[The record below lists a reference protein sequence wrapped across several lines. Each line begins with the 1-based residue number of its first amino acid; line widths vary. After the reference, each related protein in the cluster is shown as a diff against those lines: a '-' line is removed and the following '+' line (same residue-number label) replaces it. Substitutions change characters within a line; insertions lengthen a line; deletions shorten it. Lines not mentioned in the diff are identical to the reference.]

1 MDELTSTFVNESR
14 DQLIAMED
22 GLLRLEQNP
31 DDADNLGAIFRA
43 AHTIKGGS
51 GVVECHFIEAFT
63 HKVENVLDKLR
74 NGEIPV
80 SGELSTVMLECCDH
94 LGALLDVLA
103 AGSPHP
109 DPEVQAR
116 GDALLATLTEQ
127 FLGGSARDD
136 ALPVEHSSELETSG
150 GGVVNTDAWH
160 ISVRF
165 GPGVLRNGMDPL
177 SFLNFLASLGE
188 ITAIS
193 TLADAI
199 PAAAEMDPESCYL
212 GFEIHFQTRASKAQ
226 IEQVFEFVRDEC
238 TLYILPPHSKI
249 DEYITLIN
257 ESPEGPMR
265 LGEILVRSG
274 ALTQAE
280 LDEGLAVQS
289 RGAGVEVEGAGAAQ
303 TPIGEILVEQRVVHK
318 ELVEAAANRQS
329 VLSDKKAL
337 DARMIRVQADKLD
350 QLIDLV
356 GEMVI
361 AGAGANLLA
370 QRSGQSDLMESTSVL
385 LRLVE
390 DIRDS
395 ALQLRMV
402 QIGET
407 FNRFNRVVRD
417 NAREMGK
424 AIDLVIT
431 GAETE
436 LDKSVVEK
444 LGDPLMHLVRNAIDH
459 GIESAEV
466 RAARGKPENGT
477 LQLNAYHDSGSI
489 VIEVIDDGGGLPRD
503 KIRQKAVDKG
513 LIDAAATLSDHEI
526 INLIF
531 EAGFSTADQVTN
543 ISGRGVGMDVVRRNI
558 QSLRGSVEV
567 LTAEG
572 EGSTFTIRL
581 PLTLAII
588 DGFLTGVGK
597 ASYVVPLD
605 SVVECIE
612 LANVPVQRNYLNLRG
627 EVLPFVRLRELFGI
641 GGEIPSRQNVVI
653 VQYAGEK
660 AGLVVDALLGEFQTV
675 IKPLGVLFKH
685 LRGIG
690 GSTILGTGEVALILD
705 VPALVERAISIE
717 GERLAPS
724 AAATIARSGGAHD
737 SVSIH

>member
-136 ALPVEHSSELETSG
+136 ALPVEHSSELEASG

-165 GPGVLRNGMDPL
+165 GPGVLRKGMDPL

-188 ITAIS
+188 ITAIN
-193 TLADAI
+193 TLADAM

-249 DEYITLIN
+249 NEYITLIN

-280 LDEGLAVQS
+280 LEEGLAVQS
-289 RGAGVEVEGAGAAQ
+289 RSAGVEVEGASPAQ
-303 TPIGEILVEQRVVHK
+303 TPIGEILVEQKVVHK
-318 ELVEAAANRQS
+318 ELVEAAASRQS

-503 KIRQKAVDKG
+503 KIRQKAIDKG

-543 ISGRGVGMDVVRRNI
+543 ISGRGVGMDVVKRNI

-612 LANVPVQRNYLNLRG
+612 LANVPEQRNYLNLRG

-717 GERLAPS
+717 GERLAPGT
-724 AAATIARSGGAHD
+724 AATNARTGGAHE

>member
-1 MDELTSTFVNESR
+1 MDELTTTFVNESR
-14 DQLIAMED
+14 DQLLAMED

-31 DDADNLGAIFRA
+31 DDSDNLGAIFRA

-51 GVVECHFIEAFT
+51 GVVECHFIEAFM

-74 NGEIPV
+74 NGEIAV
-80 SGELSTVMLECCDH
+80 SGELATILLECCDH
-94 LGALLDVLA
+94 LGTLLDALVAGVPPDA
-103 AGSPHP
+103 A
-109 DPEVQAR
+109 VQAR
-116 GDALLATLTEQ
+116 GDALLARLSEH
-127 FLGGSARDD
+127 FLGGAPLSAGP
-136 ALPVEHSSELETSG
+136 AAGAPVEHAGAVESSG
-150 GGVVNTDAWH
+150 GGIVDTDAWH

-165 GPGVLRNGMDPL
+165 GPEVMKGGVDPL
-177 SFLNFLASLGE
+177 SLLRYLASLGE
-188 ITAIS
+188 IIDLA
-193 TLADAI
+193 TLAEAM
-199 PAAAEMDPESCYL
+199 PPAAEMDPECCYL
-212 GFEIHFQTRASKAQ
+212 GFEIRLQTRAAKSE
-226 IEQVFEFVRDEC
+226 IERVFDFVRDEC
-238 TLYILPPHSKI
+238 TLHILPPNAKVGEYLKLI
-249 DEYITLIN
+249 DEL
-257 ESPEGPMR
+257 PEDNFR

-274 ALTQAE
+274 ALTQSE
-280 LDEGLAVQS
+280 LDAGLAQQ
-289 RGAGVEVEGAGAAQ
+289 RQPAAGATEAAP
-303 TPIGEILVEQRVVHK
+303 PIGQILVDQKSVHK
-318 ELVEAAANRQS
+318 EVVEAAASRQS
-329 VLSDKKAL
+329 AISEKKAVE
-337 DARMIRVQADKLD
+337 ARLIRVQADKLD

-361 AGAGANLLA
+361 AGAGAHLLA
-370 QRSGQSDLMESTSVL
+370 RRSGQSELMESTSVL

-390 DIRDS
+390 EIRDS

-417 NAREMGK
+417 SSRELGK
-424 AIDLVIT
+424 DIDLVIS
-431 GAETE
+431 GGETE

-459 GIESAEV
+459 GIESAAL
-466 RAARGKPENGT
+466 RAERGKPERGT
-477 LQLNAYHDSGSI
+477 VRLNAYHDSGSI
-489 VIEVIDDGGGLPRD
+489 VIEIVDDGGGLPKE
-503 KIRQKAVDKG
+503 KIRAKAIAKG
-513 LIDAAATLSDHEI
+513 LIDATAPLADQEI

-531 EAGFSTADQVTN
+531 EAGFSTAEQVTN

-567 LTAEG
+567 STVEG

-612 LANVPVQRNYLNLRG
+612 LAEVRENRDYLNLRG
-627 EVLPFVRLRELFGI
+627 EVLPFVRLRELFQITGQ
-641 GGEIPSRQNVVI
+641 PPLRQNVVI
-653 VQYAGEK
+653 VQYAGKK

-675 IKPLGVLFKH
+675 IKPLGVLFKQ

-705 VPALVERAISIE
+705 VPALVELVSGRE
-717 GERLAPS
+717 EQGLGHP
-724 AAATIARSGGAHD
+724 ATSRRELVVG
-737 SVSIH
+737 

>member
-14 DQLIAMED
+14 DQLTAMED

-31 DDADNLGAIFRA
+31 GDTDNLNAIFRA

-51 GVVECHFIEAFT
+51 GVVESTFIEAFT
-63 HKVENVLDKLR
+63 HRVENVLDKLR

-94 LGALLDVLA
+94 IGALLAVLA
-103 AGSPHP
+103 AGLPQP
-109 DPEVQAR
+109 AAELQAR
-116 GDALLATLTEQ
+116 GDALLARLSEQ
-127 FLGGSARDD
+127 FLDGRQAAGGAPG
-136 ALPVEHSSELETSG
+136 AELPVEHGSDLEAS
-150 GGVVNTDAWH
+150 GGVVVHTDAWH
-160 ISVRF
+160 ISIRF
-165 GPGVLRNGMDPL
+165 GTGVLRNGMDPL
-177 SFLNFLASLGE
+177 SFLQYLSSLGE
-188 ITAIS
+188 IIAIT
-193 TLADAI
+193 TLADGM
-199 PAAAEMDPESCYL
+199 PAAAEMDPECCYL
-212 GFEIHFQTRASKAQ
+212 GFEIRFQTRASKAQ
-226 IEQVFEFVRDEC
+226 IEQVFEFVRDDC
-238 TLYILPPHSKI
+238 ALRILPPHSKI
-249 DEYITLIN
+249 SEYIELIN
-257 ESPEGPMR
+257 ALPEDPMR
-265 LGEILVRSG
+265 LGEILIRSG
-274 ALTQAE
+274 ALTTAE
-280 LDEGLAVQS
+280 LEEGLALQTGTHTVT
-289 RGAGVEVEGAGAAQ
+289 ADGAAARPL
-303 TPIGEILVEQRVVHK
+303 PIGDILVDQKVVHR
-318 ELVEAAANRQS
+318 ELVDAAASRQT
-329 VLSDKKAL
+329 VIAEKKAVE
-337 DARMIRVQADKLD
+337 ARMVRVHADKLD

-370 QRSGQSDLMESTSVL
+370 QRSGQSDLMESTSIL

-407 FNRFNRVVRD
+407 FNRFNRVIRD
-417 NAREMGK
+417 SSRELGK
-424 AIDLVIT
+424 SIDLVIT

-459 GIESAEV
+459 GIEGAALRAE
-466 RAARGKPENGT
+466 RGKPENGT
-477 LQLNAYHDSGSI
+477 VQLNAYHDSGSV
-489 VIEVIDDGGGLPRD
+489 VIEVSDDGGGLPRD
-503 KIRQKAVDKG
+503 KIRNKAIDKG
-513 LIDAAATLSDHEI
+513 LLDASATPSDQEI
-526 INLIF
+526 TNLIF

-558 QSLRGSVEV
+558 QSLRGSIEV
-567 LTAEG
+567 ASIEG

-612 LANVPVQRNYLNLRG
+612 LADVPGERNYLNLRG
-627 EVLPFVRLRELFGI
+627 EVLPFVRLRELFDI
-641 GGEIPSRQNVVI
+641 GGEAPARQNVVI
-653 VQYAGEK
+653 VQYAGHK

-675 IKPLGVLFKH
+675 IKPLGALFKH

-690 GSTILGTGEVALILD
+690 GSTILGTGDVALIVD
-705 VPALVERAISIE
+705 VAALVERASARE
-717 GERLAPS
+717 SQRLSQRLP
-724 AAATIARSGGAHD
+724 AAIA
-737 SVSIH
+737 

>member
-31 DDADNLGAIFRA
+31 DDADNLKAIFRA

-94 LGALLDVLA
+94 IGALLDVLA
-103 AGSPHP
+103 AGRPQP
-109 DPEVQAR
+109 DTEVQAR
-116 GDALLATLTEQ
+116 GDALLAMLSEQ
-127 FLGGSARDD
+127 FLGGMRATDVNGAPND
-136 ALPVEHSSELETSG
+136 ELPVEQSSDLESSG

-160 ISVRF
+160 ISIRF

-177 SFLNFLASLGE
+177 SFLQYLSSLGE
-188 ITAIS
+188 IIAIT
-193 TLADAI
+193 TLADGM
-199 PAAAEMDPESCYL
+199 PAATEMDPECCYL

-226 IEQVFEFVRDEC
+226 IEQVFEFVRDDC
-238 TLYILPPHSKI
+238 ALRILPPHSKI
-249 DEYITLIN
+249 SEYIELIN
-257 ESPEGPMR
+257 ALPEDPMR

-280 LDEGLAVQS
+280 LDAGLSLQARS
-289 RGAGVEVEGAGAAQ
+289 ATTAAAGDAPQ
-303 TPIGEILVEQRVVHK
+303 QMPIGDILVEQKVVHR
-318 ELVEAAANRQS
+318 ELVDAAASRQS
-329 VLSDKKAL
+329 VVAEKKAVE
-337 DARMIRVQADKLD
+337 ARMVRIHADKLD

-370 QRSGQSDLMESTSVL
+370 QRSGQSDLMESTSIL

-402 QIGET
+402 QIGDT

-417 NAREMGK
+417 SSREMGK
-424 AIDLVIT
+424 SIDLVIT
-431 GAETE
+431 GGETE

-459 GIESAEV
+459 GIEAAALRAE
-466 RAARGKPENGT
+466 RGKPENGT
-477 LQLNAYHDSGSI
+477 VQLNAYHDSGSI

-503 KIRQKAVDKG
+503 KIRAKAIDKG
-513 LIDAAATLSDHEI
+513 LIDASTTLSDQEI
-526 INLIF
+526 TNLIF

-567 LTAEG
+567 ASIEG

-588 DGFLTGVGK
+588 DGFLTGVGR

-612 LANVPVQRNYLNLRG
+612 LADVPGERNYLNLRG
-627 EVLPFVRLRELFGI
+627 EVLPFVRLRELFDI
-641 GGEIPSRQNVVI
+641 GGEVPSRQNVVI
-653 VQYAGEK
+653 VQYAGHK
-660 AGLVVDALLGEFQTV
+660 AGLVVDTLLGEFQTV
-675 IKPLGVLFKH
+675 IKPLGALFKH

-690 GSTILGTGEVALILD
+690 GSTILGTGEVALIVD
-705 VPALVERAISIE
+705 VPALVERASARE
-717 GERLAPS
+717 GQRLLQRSP
-724 AAATIARSGGAHD
+724 AAIA
-737 SVSIH
+737 

>member
-14 DQLIAMED
+14 DQLTAMED

-31 DDADNLGAIFRA
+31 DDADNLNAIFRA

-94 LGALLDVLA
+94 MGALLEVLA
-103 AGSPHP
+103 TGLPQP
-109 DPEVQAR
+109 DAEVQAR
-116 GDALLATLTEQ
+116 GDALLTTLSEK
-127 FLGGSARDD
+127 FLGGTHAAEAGGPPDD
-136 ALPVEHSSELETSG
+136 ELPVEHSSELEASG

-165 GPGVLRNGMDPL
+165 GPGVLKNGMDPL
-177 SFLNFLASLGE
+177 SFLHYLSSLGE
-188 ITAIS
+188 IIAMT
-193 TLADAI
+193 TLADGM
-199 PAAAEMDPESCYL
+199 PAAPEMDPECCYL

-226 IEQVFEFVRDEC
+226 IEQVFEFVRDDC
-238 TLYILPPHSKI
+238 ALRILPPHSKI
-249 DEYITLIN
+249 SEYVQLIN
-257 ESPEGPMR
+257 ELPEDKMR

-280 LDEGLAVQS
+280 LDAGLSLQTRTAT
-289 RGAGVEVEGAGAAQ
+289 AGVDGAAPQQ
-303 TPIGEILVEQRVVHK
+303 TPIGDILIDQKVVHK
-318 ELVEAAANRQS
+318 ELVEAAATRQTVVS
-329 VLSDKKAL
+329 EKKAVE
-337 DARMIRVQADKLD
+337 ARMVRVHADKLD

-407 FNRFNRVVRD
+407 FNRFNRVIRD
-417 NAREMGK
+417 SSREMGK
-424 AIDLVIT
+424 NIDLVIT

-459 GIESAEV
+459 GIEAAALRAE
-466 RAARGKPENGT
+466 RGKPENGT
-477 LQLNAYHDSGSI
+477 VQLNAYHDSGSI

-503 KIRQKAVDKG
+503 KIRAKAIAKG
-513 LIDAAATLSDHEI
+513 LIDAGATLSDQEI
-526 INLIF
+526 TNLIF

-567 LTAEG
+567 ATIEG

-612 LANVPVQRNYLNLRG
+612 LADVPGERNYLNLRG
-627 EVLPFVRLRELFGI
+627 EVLPFVRLRELFEI
-641 GGEIPSRQNVVI
+641 GGEVPSRQNVVI
-653 VQYAGEK
+653 VQYAGHK
-660 AGLVVDALLGEFQTV
+660 AGLVVDTLLGEFQTV
-675 IKPLGVLFKH
+675 IKPLGVLFKN

-690 GSTILGTGEVALILD
+690 GSTILGTGDVALIVD
-705 VPALVERAISIE
+705 VPALVERASASE
-717 GERLAPS
+717 SQRLTQRSP
-724 AAATIARSGGAHD
+724 AAIA
-737 SVSIH
+737 

>member
-14 DQLIAMED
+14 DQLTAMED
-22 GLLRLEQNP
+22 GLLKLEQNP

-94 LGALLDVLA
+94 LGALLDVFA
-103 AGSPHP
+103 AGLPRP
-109 DPEVQAR
+109 DDTVQTR
-116 GDALLATLTEQ
+116 GDALLARLTEL
-127 FLGGSARDD
+127 FLGGGAVRSTGNRDGMLAAED
-136 ALPVEHSSELETSG
+136 DNSIEASG
-150 GGVVNTDAWH
+150 GGVVDTDAWH

-177 SFLNFLASLGE
+177 SLLHYLTSLGE
-188 ITAIS
+188 ITTLT
-193 TLADAI
+193 TLADAL
-199 PAAAEMDPESCYL
+199 PTAEKMDPECCYL
-212 GFEIHFQTRASKAQ
+212 GFEIGFQTRASKAQ
-226 IEQVFEFVRDEC
+226 IEQVFDFVRDEC
-238 TLYILPPHSKI
+238 TLYILPPNSRIGEYLKLI
-249 DEYITLIN
+249 DEL
-257 ESPEGPMR
+257 PEDNMR

-280 LDEGLAVQS
+280 LDDGLSAQS
-289 RGAGVEVEGAGAAQ
+289 RAPVREAAGEAAA
-303 TPIGEILVEQRVVHK
+303 PPPLGDVLVEQKVVHK
-318 ELVEAAANRQS
+318 EVVEAAATRQAVVS
-329 VLSDKKAL
+329 EKKAL
-337 DARMIRVQADKLD
+337 EARVIRVHADKLD

-370 QRSGQSDLMESTSVL
+370 QRSGQSDLIESTSVL

-417 NAREMGK
+417 SSREMGK

-459 GIESAEV
+459 GIEAPAL

-477 LQLNAYHDSGSI
+477 VQLNAYHDSGSI

-503 KIRQKAVDKG
+503 KIRQKAIDKG
-513 LIDAAATLSDHEI
+513 LIDAAATLSEHEI
-526 INLIF
+526 SNLIF
-531 EAGFSTADQVTN
+531 EAGFSTAEKVTN
-543 ISGRGVGMDVVRRNI
+543 LSGRGVGMDVVRRNI

-567 LTAEG
+567 DTIEG

-588 DGFLTGVGK
+588 DGFLTSVGK

-612 LANVPVQRNYLNLRG
+612 LADASEKRNYLNLRG
-627 EVLPFVRLRELFGI
+627 EVLPFVRLRELFAI
-641 GGEIPSRQNVVI
+641 GGEVPKRQNVVI
-653 VQYAGEK
+653 IQYAGKK
-660 AGLVVDALLGEFQTV
+660 AGLVVDTLLGEFQTV
-675 IKPLGVLFKH
+675 IKPLGALFKH

-705 VPALVERAISIE
+705 VPALVGLVTSLEDR
-717 GERLAPS
+717 RLTAPRQPELLAS
-724 AAATIARSGGAHD
+724 Y
-737 SVSIH
+737 

>member
-116 GDALLATLTEQ
+116 GDALLATLTTQ
-127 FLGGSARDD
+127 FLGGGARDD
-136 ALPVEHSSELETSG
+136 ALPVEHSSELEASG

-188 ITAIS
+188 ITTIS
-193 TLADAI
+193 TLADAM
-199 PAAAEMDPESCYL
+199 PPAAEMDPEACYL

-238 TLYILPPHSKI
+238 TLFILPPHSKI
-249 DEYITLIN
+249 NEYIKLIN
-257 ESPEGPMR
+257 ESPEDPMR

-274 ALTQAE
+274 ALTQSE
-280 LDEGLAVQS
+280 LDEGLATQS
-289 RGAGVEVEGAGAAQ
+289 RSAGVEVEGSSAAQ
-303 TPIGEILVEQRVVHK
+303 TPIGEILVEQKVVHK
-318 ELVEAAANRQS
+318 ELVEAAASRQS

-503 KIRQKAVDKG
+503 KIRQKAIDKG

-612 LANVPVQRNYLNLRG
+612 LASVPEQRNYLNLRG

-717 GERLAPS
+717 GERLAPG
-724 AAATIARSGGAHD
+724 AAATNARTGGAHE

>member
-14 DQLIAMED
+14 DQLMAMED
-22 GLLRLEQNP
+22 GLLKLEQNP
-31 DDADNLGAIFRA
+31 GDADNLGAIFRA

-51 GVVECHFIEAFT
+51 GVVECAFIEAFT

-80 SGELSTVMLECCDH
+80 SGDLSTVMLECCDH
-94 LGALLDVLA
+94 LGTLLDVLV
-103 AGSPHP
+103 AGRPQP
-109 DPEVQAR
+109 DAEIQAR
-116 GDALLATLTEQ
+116 GEALLARLTEQ
-127 FLGGSARDD
+127 FLGGGRRDTS
-136 ALPVEHSSELETSG
+136 LPTEDERRIEASG
-150 GGVVNTDAWH
+150 GGVVDTDAWH
-160 ISVRF
+160 LSVRF
-165 GPGVLRNGMDPL
+165 GPGVLKNGMDPL
-177 SFLNFLASLGE
+177 SLLHFLTTLGE
-188 ITAIS
+188 ITALT
-193 TLADAI
+193 TLADAL
-199 PAAAEMDPESCYL
+199 PAADAMDPECCYL
-212 GFEIHFQTRASKAQ
+212 GFEIGFQTHASKAQ
-226 IEQVFEFVRDEC
+226 IEQVFDFVRDEC

-249 DEYITLIN
+249 GEYLQLIDEL
-257 ESPEGPMR
+257 PEDKLR

-274 ALTQAE
+274 ALTQTE
-280 LDEGLAVQS
+280 LDVGLAAQS
-289 RGAGVEVEGAGAAQ
+289 RTATAEAAGEAPQQ
-303 TPIGEILVEQRVVHK
+303 TPIGAVLVEQKVVHP
-318 ELVEAAANRQS
+318 EVVEAAATRQAVVS
-329 VLSDKKAL
+329 EKKARE
-337 DARMIRVQADKLD
+337 ARMIRVHADKLD

-361 AGAGANLLA
+361 AGASANLLA
-370 QRSGQSDLMESTSVL
+370 QRSGQSELIESTSVL
-385 LRLVE
+385 RRLVE

-402 QIGET
+402 PIGET
-407 FNRFNRVVRD
+407 FNRFQRVVRD
-417 NAREMGK
+417 NARELGK
-424 AIDLVIT
+424 TIDLVIT

-459 GIESAEV
+459 GIEAAEL

-489 VIEVIDDGGGLPRD
+489 VIEVIDDGGGLPKD
-503 KIRQKAVDKG
+503 KIRQKALDKG
-513 LIDAAATLSDHEI
+513 LIDAAATLSDQEI
-526 INLIF
+526 GNLIF
-531 EAGFSTADQVTN
+531 EAGFSTAEQVTN
-543 ISGRGVGMDVVRRNI
+543 LSGRGVGMDVVRRNI
-558 QSLRGSVEV
+558 QGLRGSVEV
-567 LTAEG
+567 ATVEG

-588 DGFLTGVGK
+588 DGFLTGVGQ

-612 LANVPVQRNYLNLRG
+612 LADAPGQRHYLNLRG

-641 GGEIPSRQNVVI
+641 GGEIPDRQNVVI

-660 AGLVVDALLGEFQTV
+660 AGLVVDTLLGEFQTV

-705 VPALVERAISIE
+705 VPALVGLVTRLEDGRLTAPRPM
-717 GERLAPS
+717 ERLA
-724 AAATIARSGGAHD
+724 AY
-737 SVSIH
+737 

>member
-1 MDELTSTFVNESR
+1 MDELTSTFINESR
-14 DQLIAMED
+14 DQLVAMED
-22 GLLRLEQNP
+22 GLLKLEQAP
-31 DDADNLGAIFRA
+31 EDAENLGAIFRA

-94 LGALLDVLA
+94 MGKLLDALVAGLA
-103 AGSPHP
+103 QP
-109 DPEVQAR
+109 DDETRGR
-116 GDALLATLTEQ
+116 GDALLATLTKQ
-127 FLGGSARDD
+127 FLGEDGTSDTVGRPLDSGV
-136 ALPVEHSSELETSG
+136 PVEHESEVESSG

-165 GPGVLRNGMDPL
+165 GTGVLRNGMDPL
-177 SFLNFLASLGE
+177 SFLRYLATLGE
-188 ITAIS
+188 ITGLI
-193 TLADAI
+193 TVTDRI
-199 PAAAEMDPESCYL
+199 PPAGAMDPECCYL
-212 GFEIHFQTRASKAQ
+212 GFEIRFQTRVSKAE
-226 IEQVFEFVRDEC
+226 IEHVFKFVRDEC
-238 TLYILPPHSKI
+238 TLHILPPHSKVA
-249 DEYITLIN
+249 EYLKLIN
-257 ESPEGPMR
+257 DLPEDNMR
-265 LGEILVRSG
+265 LGEILVRVG

-280 LDEGLAVQS
+280 LNEGLRLQS
-289 RGAGVEVEGAGAAQ
+289 GAAAA
-303 TPIGEILVEQRVVHK
+303 TAEAGTATPPIGEILVEQQVVQK
-318 ELVEAAANRQS
+318 EIVEAAAGKQAAIN
-329 VLSDKKAL
+329 DKKSVES
-337 DARMIRVQADKLD
+337 RMVRVQADKLD

-370 QRSGQSDLMESTSVL
+370 HRSGQSDLMESTSVL

-417 NAREMGK
+417 SSREMGK
-424 AIDLVIT
+424 EIRLIIT

-459 GIESAEV
+459 GIEPAAV
-466 RAARGKPENGT
+466 RAERGKPQSGT
-477 LQLNAYHDSGSI
+477 VQLNAYHDSGSI
-489 VIEVIDDGGGLPRD
+489 VIEVVDDGGGLSLE
-503 KIRQKAVDKG
+503 KIRAKAVDKG
-513 LIDAAATLSDHEI
+513 LIEGNSTLTEQEI

-531 EAGFSTADQVTN
+531 EAGFSTAEKVTN
-543 ISGRGVGMDVVRRNI
+543 ISGRGVGLDVVRRNI
-558 QSLRGSVEV
+558 QSLRGSVDV
-567 LTAEG
+567 TTVEG
-572 EGSTFTIRL
+572 GGSAFIIRL

-612 LANVPVQRNYLNLRG
+612 LAGIPDNRNYLNLRG
-627 EVLPFVRLRELFGI
+627 EVLPFVRLRELFEVEGDA
-641 GGEIPSRQNVVI
+641 PSRQNVVI
-653 VQYAGEK
+653 VQYAGKK

-675 IKPLGVLFKH
+675 IKPLGALFKH

-690 GSTILGTGEVALILD
+690 GLTILGTGDVALILD
-705 VPALVERAISIE
+705 VPALISLITGAE
-717 GERLAPS
+717 DRRLNVRQ
-724 AAATIARSGGAHD
+724 RSEPALLH
-737 SVSIH
+737 

>member
-127 FLGGSARDD
+127 FLGGSAKDD
-136 ALPVEHSSELETSG
+136 ALPVEHSNELEASG

-165 GPGVLRNGMDPL
+165 GPGVLRKGMDPL

-188 ITAIS
+188 ITSIN
-193 TLADAI
+193 TLADVM
-199 PAAAEMDPESCYL
+199 PAAAEMDPEACYL

-249 DEYITLIN
+249 KEYITLIN

-280 LDEGLAVQS
+280 LEEGLAVQS
-289 RGAGVEVEGAGAAQ
+289 RSASVEVEGASPAQ
-303 TPIGEILVEQRVVHK
+303 TPIGEILVEQKVVHK
-318 ELVEAAANRQS
+318 ELVEAAASRQS

-424 AIDLVIT
+424 TIDLVIT

-503 KIRQKAVDKG
+503 KIRQKAIDKG

-543 ISGRGVGMDVVRRNI
+543 ISGRGVGMDVVKRNI

-612 LANVPVQRNYLNLRG
+612 LANVPEQRNYLNLRG

-724 AAATIARSGGAHD
+724 AARRLARTGGAHE
-737 SVSIH
+737 SVSMH

>member
-14 DQLIAMED
+14 DQLTAMED

-31 DDADNLGAIFRA
+31 DDADNLNAIFRA

-94 LGALLDVLA
+94 MGALLEVLA
-103 AGSPHP
+103 AGLPQP
-109 DPEVQAR
+109 DAEVQAR
-116 GDALLATLTEQ
+116 GDALLTTLSET
-127 FLGGSARDD
+127 FLGGTHAAEAGGPPDD
-136 ALPVEHSSELETSG
+136 ELPVEHSSELEASG

-165 GPGVLRNGMDPL
+165 GPGVLKNGMDPL
-177 SFLNFLASLGE
+177 SFLHYLSSLGE
-188 ITAIS
+188 IIAMT
-193 TLADAI
+193 TLADGM
-199 PAAAEMDPESCYL
+199 PAAPEMDPECCYL

-226 IEQVFEFVRDEC
+226 IEQVFEFVRDDC
-238 TLYILPPHSKI
+238 ALRILPPHSKI
-249 DEYITLIN
+249 SEYVQLIN
-257 ESPEGPMR
+257 ELPEDKMR

-280 LDEGLAVQS
+280 LDAGLSLQTRTAT
-289 RGAGVEVEGAGAAQ
+289 AGVDGAAPQQ
-303 TPIGEILVEQRVVHK
+303 TPIGDILIDQKVVHK
-318 ELVEAAANRQS
+318 ELVEAAATRQTVVS
-329 VLSDKKAL
+329 EKKAVE
-337 DARMIRVQADKLD
+337 ARMVRVHADKLD

-407 FNRFNRVVRD
+407 FNRFNRVIRD
-417 NAREMGK
+417 SSREMGK
-424 AIDLVIT
+424 NIDLVIT

-459 GIESAEV
+459 GIEAAALRAE
-466 RAARGKPENGT
+466 RGKAENGT
-477 LQLNAYHDSGSI
+477 VQLNAYHDSGSI

-503 KIRQKAVDKG
+503 KIRAKAIDKG
-513 LIDAAATLSDHEI
+513 LIDAGATLSDQEI
-526 INLIF
+526 TNLIF

-567 LTAEG
+567 ATVEG

-612 LANVPVQRNYLNLRG
+612 LADVPGERNYLNLRG
-627 EVLPFVRLRELFGI
+627 EVLPFVRLRELFEI
-641 GGEIPSRQNVVI
+641 GGAVPSRQNVVI
-653 VQYAGEK
+653 VQYAGHK
-660 AGLVVDALLGEFQTV
+660 AGLVVDTLLGEFQTV
-675 IKPLGVLFKH
+675 IKPLGVLFKN

-690 GSTILGTGEVALILD
+690 GSTILGTGDVALIVD
-705 VPALVERAISIE
+705 VPALVERASASE
-717 GERLAPS
+717 SQRLTQRSP
-724 AAATIARSGGAHD
+724 AAIA
-737 SVSIH
+737 